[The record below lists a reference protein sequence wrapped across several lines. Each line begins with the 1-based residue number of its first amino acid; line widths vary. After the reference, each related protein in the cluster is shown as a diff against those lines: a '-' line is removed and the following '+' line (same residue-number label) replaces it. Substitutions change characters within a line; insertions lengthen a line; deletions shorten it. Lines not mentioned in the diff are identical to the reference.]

1 MKYEFRHSLLEHSDE
16 LNQYPNSISD
26 DSVSRMLYWDALTYL
41 PDDIL
46 VKVDRASMAY
56 SLETRAPFLDKRVAE
71 IAWRIPTKLKVNGG
85 QGKLILKKL
94 LCKYLPRDYIYKPKR
109 GFAVPMQDW
118 LRGPLKEWSED
129 FLLSKDIKDQNYFEA
144 NKIKK
149 IWEDHLNNKVD
160 NSRILWPILMIQ
172 SWLNFYK

>member
-1 MKYEFRHSLLEHSDE
+1 M
-16 LNQYPNSISD
+16 
-26 DSVSRMLYWDALTYL
+26 
-41 PDDIL
+41 
-46 VKVDRASMAY
+46 
-56 SLETRAPFLDKRVAE
+56 
-71 IAWRIPTKLKVNGG
+71 KVNGG

-94 LCKYLPRDYIYKPKR
+94 LCKYLPRDYIYKPKK

-129 FLLSKDIKDQNYFEA
+129 FLLSKDIKDQNYFEP

-172 SWLNFYK
+172 SWLYFYK